1 MTVVIDD
8 PLIAGM
14 AIARTLPLHESSRRL
29 RQLYPECPRV
39 YGVAVMSDLTR
50 RRWWP
55 LHEALTTERLG
66 EMFRIGAGEMGS
78 PVAAAQQLAATMAN
92 VVIGRVIPLIALEGR
107 AWDTGLENLWV
118 HVDSEGAIDWVGVVD
133 PTLRA
138 LPDDPFFRAREERQS
153 RGAREERQS
162 RGAREERESKGAREE
177 RESKGAREEQ
187 EGRRAREKQ
196 EGRRAREKQ
205 EGRRGRADMGAAC
218 FARDGMVRL
227 PSEAALTTWVAHRS
241 HRALEPLFASIDDVS
256 GGAISQASMWHIAG
270 AAVVGAATHVPLLA
284 RSSEVKSMR
293 RAQAVL
299 DSLVGFGLPVRGGS
313 RLRGGKGLLN

>member
-1 MTVVIDD
+1 MTVVVGD

-29 RQLYPECPRV
+29 RELYPECPRV

-55 LHEALTTERLG
+55 LEEALTTERLAQ
-66 EMFRIGAGEMGS
+66 MFGIGALEMDS
-78 PVAAAQQLAATMAN
+78 PVAAAQQLAATLAH
-92 VVIGRVIPLIALEGR
+92 VVIGRVIPLVVLEGR

-138 LPDDPFFRAREERQS
+138 LPDDPFFLNRQGTAR
-153 RGAREERQS
+153 
-162 RGAREERESKGAREE
+162 
-177 RESKGAREEQ
+177 
-187 EGRRAREKQ
+187 
-196 EGRRAREKQ
+196 
-205 EGRRGRADMGAAC
+205 

-241 HRALEPLFASIDDVS
+241 HRALQPLFEKIADVS
-256 GGAISQASMWHIAG
+256 AGAISIASMWHIVG

-284 RSSEVKSMR
+284 RSSELTSMR
-293 RAQAVL
+293 RGQAVL
-299 DSLVGFGLPVRGGS
+299 DALVGFGLPVRGGPRS
-313 RLRGGKGLLN
+313 REAKGLLN